1 MWVRAPLPAPMDK
14 EELKQY
20 LKDNL
25 QISVDWN
32 VDIEDYGDYSYQSD
46 TYLNINISLENEIIA
61 EVKA

>member
-1 MWVRAPLPAPMDK
+1 MDK